1 MGLHFGDS
9 TQPVITHHTYITHI
23 PYIHYTYTTYIMGK
37 KLNLA
42 VDRVV
47 SKQER
52 GEAKEF
58 QASNLNVMLAF
69 QVNCPGCFLYALP
82 LMNRLHDEFTNR
94 GVYVFA
100 LSTAFEE
107 FDLNTVEATEKLV
120 QKGEIYG
127 ATRRA
132 LGSEH

>member
-47 SKQER
+47 SRQE
-52 GEAKEF
+52 GGQAKEF

-82 LMNRLHDEFTNR
+82 LMNRLHDEFTKR
-94 GVYVFA
+94 GANVFA

-120 QKGEIYG
+120 QKRDLWSYQKSFGI
-127 ATRRA
+127 
-132 LGSEH
+132 